1 LIGRAF
7 DIRDR
12 WRHGVSSGY
21 DESGTAD
28 KAVLGIRKGARVS
41 DSFELR
47 RFVDA
52 QASVYPRVVEELS
65 RGRKR
70 SHWMWFVFP
79 QIRGLG
85 SSRMAQAYAI
95 ASLEE
100 AVAYLKHPI
109 LGPRLRECT
118 RLVNE
123 VQGRSIED
131 IFGDP
136 DFMKFRS
143 SMTLFAHAT
152 SDSQVFLEA
161 LQKYYDGEQ
170 DESTVEKL

>member
-1 LIGRAF
+1 MNDPFNLQRFVKAQEPVF
-7 DIRDR
+7 EQ
-12 WRHGVSSGY
+12 V
-21 DESGTAD
+21 TA
-28 KAVLGIRKGARVS
+28 
-41 DSFELR
+41 ELR
-47 RFVDA
+47 TGYKA
-52 QASVYPRVVEELS
+52 
-65 RGRKR
+65 

-95 ASLEE
+95 ASREE

-123 VQGRSIED
+123 VQGRPIED

-152 SDSQVFLEA
+152 SDNQVFLEA